1 LRKEETEYSPG
12 YLHVLNNARITGSEP
27 SSSCLAALR
36 NGATAVE
43 GADKMEKNEGKSIR
57 EMSVGVSSWMK
68 RGNRAEDVSL
78 WR

>member
-1 LRKEETEYSPG
+1 M
-12 YLHVLNNARITGSEP
+12 
-27 SSSCLAALR
+27 
-36 NGATAVE
+36 E